1 MRVSLG
7 ETAVVALIFFAL
19 LTGCERIHLIQDP
32 PAIPPA
38 YAASQ
43 GNDFNSGRVQAI
55 AISPA
60 DARRAI
66 VAMEFGGLWG
76 TINRGDSWFRV
87 FSLPEEMLG
96 DVEFGNDGNTVIATV
111 FRDNQVVNGG
121 GIYVSHDRGGSWTRS
136 PSGVVPPTSSITRT
150 SAYGIS
156 RAPDNQGLWYV
167 GTDFGIAISAD
178 NGNTWTHKALDP
190 LLQPMVQAVL
200 AFPRGTVLALTSNAL
215 YRSDDQGQSWR
226 LVLSDNFSPYF
237 QYGVNKMDRHP
248 DFPWAFILGEYHSTG
263 GANGA
268 GTLWFYEL
276 DTGKLTRLT
285 TPQGTS
291 RGPFVRV
298 TREPGPEFGPWPV
311 SVWTGHGW
319 DGYRVTRTTA
329 DEFRALTPAD
339 WISYVHTAGVHA
351 DMSDLGV
358 DGALHPVFLG
368 SDGGIFKLRQPPVAG
383 AGDWVSAAVP
393 GSGMNSLQMTDLA
406 GTNRLRNDGA
416 PISTSLYFSTQ
427 DNNIWAS
434 ADGGRTWPNSDCSE
448 GYDLETRPD
457 VLPGYPATVGYVEI
471 GCNWT
476 EQFAD
481 TNLTN
486 QRVIPDVDQ
495 NGQPLDT
502 GEMKQA
508 FYLEPSN
515 GGTSTSWLR
524 MRIGGPSNGI
534 YVSTDGGNTWRRRF
548 NLNFGWAGA
557 FERTNIQGGLVA
569 EAMAARTLP
578 GEVVTGGIFR
588 NGIMGWL
595 SVYLSSGQIGL
606 VPLSNLYA
614 DRVDTI
620 DDSDAVRLPAGG
632 SLGRRAAQWSS
643 NAVFGADPRNW
654 QFLIAPDIGGGGVK
668 VSRDGG
674 QTWATDHR
682 LTAQVL
688 EGGRLKMR
696 DIDDYHMQV
705 TKIAFDLYHP
715 GRILVGTRDA
725 GVVCSADNGRTWYT
739 ITNSDRINYVTGF
752 HFYPNGA
759 VHIGSWGSGLWY
771 LDQTAGCSKT
781 DRPYWLR
788 PFPPEI
794 GPEPDGVLARMAT
807 EPPAPRGIADPRIA
821 KLFLWT
827 AYPSSGLASL
837 GPDLKLQIA
846 GRNFPAN
853 QQLTLLVR
861 TGGPLAHVLLKQA
874 VSVGRDG
881 TFSSTIQLPKDLPE
895 GTHSITAIGS
905 EGKLLALAEFVK
917 TYAADEGIGRE
928 IERSSSIH

>member
-298 TREPGPEFGPWPV
+298 TREPV
-311 SVWTGHGW
+311 SSSGRGQAPVWTGHGW

-329 DEFRALTPAD
+329 DEFRALITGGLDQLRPQACL
-339 WISYVHTAGVHA
+339 HA
-351 DMSDLGV
+351 DMSDWVCDSGPPPGISRLSR
-358 DGALHPVFLG
+358 HLG
-368 SDGGIFKLRQPPVAG
+368 SPQPTGRGRRRTG
-383 AGDWVSAAVP
+383 ASPAVQT
-393 GSGMNSLQMTDLA
+393 GSGINSAEMTDLP
-406 GTNRLRNDGA
+406 A
-416 PISTSLYFSTQ
+416 PAAPDSRGPNSTSLYFSTQ

-434 ADGGRTWPNSDCSE
+434 ANGGRTWPNSDCSE

-557 FERTNIQGGLVA
+557 CERTNIQGGLVA

-588 NGIMGWL
+588 NEIMGWL
-595 SVYLSSGQIGL
+595 SVDLFSG
-606 VPLSNLYA
+606 
-614 DRVDTI
+614 R
-620 DDSDAVRLPAGG
+620 
-632 SLGRRAAQWSS
+632 
-643 NAVFGADPRNW
+643 
-654 QFLIAPDIGGGGVK
+654 
-668 VSRDGG
+668 
-674 QTWATDHR
+674 
-682 LTAQVL
+682 
-688 EGGRLKMR
+688 
-696 DIDDYHMQV
+696 
-705 TKIAFDLYHP
+705 
-715 GRILVGTRDA
+715 
-725 GVVCSADNGRTWYT
+725 
-739 ITNSDRINYVTGF
+739 
-752 HFYPNGA
+752 
-759 VHIGSWGSGLWY
+759 
-771 LDQTAGCSKT
+771 
-781 DRPYWLR
+781 
-788 PFPPEI
+788 
-794 GPEPDGVLARMAT
+794 
-807 EPPAPRGIADPRIA
+807 
-821 KLFLWT
+821 
-827 AYPSSGLASL
+827 
-837 GPDLKLQIA
+837 
-846 GRNFPAN
+846 
-853 QQLTLLVR
+853 
-861 TGGPLAHVLLKQA
+861 
-874 VSVGRDG
+874 
-881 TFSSTIQLPKDLPE
+881 
-895 GTHSITAIGS
+895 
-905 EGKLLALAEFVK
+905 
-917 TYAADEGIGRE
+917 
-928 IERSSSIH
+928 